1 MLPEDNLLHFAA
13 NSISSVW
20 ALELLLLMKKA
31 PRVWRVAELVS
42 QLRGSDAAISEAMQ
56 RLQAA
61 GLVAEAD
68 GGFRYTPASPD
79 AEALA
84 NDLEA
89 LYRLKPVAV
98 VSAIAKA
105 PNIKLQI
112 LSDAFK
118 LKKD

>member
-1 MLPEDNLLHFAA
+1 MLPEDTLLHFAA
-13 NSISSVW
+13 TSISSVW
-20 ALELLLLMKKA
+20 ALKLLLLMKKA
-31 PRVWRVAELVS
+31 PRVWRVAELVA
-42 QLRGSDAAISEAMQ
+42 QLRGSDAAIAEAMQ
-56 RLQAA
+56 RLQNA
-61 GLVAEAD
+61 GLVAEAE
-68 GGFRYTPASPD
+68 GGFRYVPSSPD
-79 AEALA
+79 NEALA
-84 NDLEA
+84 NDLDA

>member
-1 MLPEDNLLHFAA
+1 MLPEDVLLYFAA

-20 ALELLLLMKKA
+20 ALELLLLMKKT
-31 PRVWRVAELVS
+31 PRVWKVGELVA
-42 QLRGSDAAISEAMQ
+42 QLRGSDAAISEAVQ
-56 RLQAA
+56 RLQNA
-61 GLVAEAD
+61 GLVSEAE
-68 GGFRYTPASPD
+68 GGFRYAPSSSD
-79 AEALA
+79 NEALA

>member
-1 MLPEDNLLHFAA
+1 MLTEDVLLQFAA
-13 NSISSVW
+13 TSISSVW
-20 ALELLLLMKKA
+20 ALELLLLMKKT
-31 PRVWRVAELVS
+31 PRVWRVGELVS

-56 RLQAA
+56 RLQNA
-61 GLVAEAD
+61 GLVTEAD
-68 GGFRYTPASPD
+68 DGFRYAPTSSE

-84 NDLEA
+84 NELEA

-105 PNIKLQI
+105 PNVKLQI

>member
-1 MLPEDNLLHFAA
+1 MSDDTDLLAFVRL
-13 NSISSVW
+13 NVRSVW

-31 PRVWRVAELVS
+31 PRVWRVAELVA
-42 QLRGSDAAISEAMQ
+42 QLRGSDAAIAEAMK
-56 RLQAA
+56 RLQNA
-61 GLVAEAD
+61 GLVAEAE
-68 GGFRYTPASPD
+68 GGFRYVPSSPD
-79 AEALA
+79 NEALA

>member
-1 MLPEDNLLHFAA
+1 MLPEDVLLHFAA
-13 NSISSVW
+13 TSISSVW

-31 PRVWRVAELVS
+31 PRLWSVSDLVA
-42 QLRGSDAAISEAMQ
+42 QLRGSDAAISEAIQ
-56 RLQAA
+56 RLQSA
-61 GLVAEAD
+61 GLVTRAED
-68 GGFRYTPASPD
+68 GFRYAPTSPD
-79 AEALA
+79 NEALA

>member
-1 MLPEDNLLHFAA
+1 MLPEDTLLHFAA
-13 NSISSVW
+13 TSIKSVW
-20 ALELLLLMKKA
+20 ALELLLLVKQM
-31 PRVWRVAELVS
+31 PRLWTEAELVA
-42 QLRGSDAAISEAMQ
+42 QLRGSESSISEALQ
-56 RLQAA
+56 RLQSA
-61 GLVAEAD
+61 GLVTQSE
-68 GGFRYTPASPD
+68 GGFCYAPISADT
-79 AEALA
+79 EALA

-98 VSAIAKA
+98 VSAIAKS